1 MKNFLKLRNFGGI
14 NLSKMNVEALIKLL
28 DELEENEGGKLN
40 AKNMK
45 MDEILDEE
53 KRKMKL
59 IGREIKLPKKIDE
72 GVVKRAKE
80 SE

>member
-1 MKNFLKLRNFGGI
+1 LRNFGGI
-14 NLSKMNVEALIKLL
+14 NLTKKNVEELIKLL

-80 SE
+80 SEFNFN